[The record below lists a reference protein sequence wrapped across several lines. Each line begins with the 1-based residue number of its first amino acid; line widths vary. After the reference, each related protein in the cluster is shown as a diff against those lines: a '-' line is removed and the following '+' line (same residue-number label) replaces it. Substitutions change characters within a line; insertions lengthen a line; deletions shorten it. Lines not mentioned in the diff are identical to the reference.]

1 MNPKLLFLLLL
12 CISCNKSKENIT
24 TVPQQLPSKVQRPKI
39 YWLKTPKYTIEID
52 STISHHKGFECDSVI
67 GIDYFGFEGEHF
79 FYPINKEGQEV
90 STIKNRKKLTK
101 LQFDKLNDILGSKET
116 YKNPQIVSCY
126 EPRLAFV
133 YFKNNKVIGQTQ
145 ICLSCAQLQST
156 VETINGEHGN
166 CFNQKATDQ
175 LDQLRIELG
184 FSKNPR

>member
-1 MNPKLLFLLLL
+1 MNPKLLFLILLF
-12 CISCNKSKENIT
+12 ISCNKPKEHINAS
-24 TVPQQLPSKVQRPKI
+24 PKQLPPKAQSQKI
-39 YWLKTPKYTIEID
+39 HWLKTPKYTIEID
-52 STISHHKGFECDSVI
+52 STLSHHKGFACDSVI

-79 FYPINKEGQEV
+79 FYPINKYGAEI

-101 LQFDKLNDILGSKET
+101 PQFDKLNAILGSKET
-116 YKNPQIVSCY
+116 YKNPQIVGCY

-145 ICLSCAQLQST
+145 VCLSCAQLQST

-184 FSKNPR
+184 FSNNPR